1 MNDLLYELQK
11 TLSREIPITRHL
23 GITVVSYDNGSLI
36 LKAPL
41 EQNINHAGTAFAGSL
56 NALVTL
62 SAWGQLWLVL
72 KELNIPATIVIQDS
86 TSSYLLPVSNDFSAI
101 CHKPEPTQIA
111 RLEHSLIRKGKA
123 RIELYAQIYSHHE
136 VAMSFKGRYVV
147 SSNHIE

>member
-1 MNDLLYELQK
+1 MNDLLYELQE
-11 TLSREIPITRHL
+11 TLSHEIPITRHL
-23 GITVVSYDNGSLI
+23 GIRVVSYDNGSLV

-72 KELNIPATIVIQDS
+72 KELNLLATIVIQDS

-101 CHKPEPTQIA
+101 CHKPERAQIA
-111 RLEHSLIRKGKA
+111 RLEQSLIRKGKA
-123 RIELYAQIYSHHE
+123 RIELCAQIYNHHE
-136 VAMSFKGRYVV
+136 IAMSFKGRYVV